1 MIKKIFIIL
10 LATMMLQNIAFAQ
23 DKNDQRTVTTKIA
36 DLLAQLPARD
46 AIQLNRNMQE
56 VAQLGEDGYLTLICG
71 LTAPGEGN
79 NALLEYAIGSFSAY
93 VTQTGQEDL
102 RKMSVSTYC
111 KALDKL
117 SNKENK
123 SFLMSQL
130 ALVGKDDAISGVQGY
145 LTNPELADPAARVMV
160 KVNSTASRKALL
172 NALTT
177 ANGTARLSIIEALGD
192 CRSKEAVNTIKA
204 FAEGNDNDLVKMSL
218 YALANIAD
226 PSSEQLMATASEK
239 SGYKFDNTNATAAN
253 LLYAEMLFKDGNGTL
268 AAKIAKQLM
277 EKAVAADQIHV
288 RTSALKI
295 LVNADKEKST
305 QLLLD
310 AVNDKNKQ
318 YRAAA
323 LRFAV
328 PYITPNTTA
337 LWVKKLDKS
346 DDATKTDIIYMF
358 SESSAKESL
367 PALIKLLNSKNTEVK
382 LAAIEASTKIG
393 QSNVLAD
400 LLNLMSKGDSTTV
413 TAVSGAIRRMKGD
426 GITEKVAAFIPKAN
440 PTVQIALINVLA
452 SYAAN
457 GQLNTIYSLLKNKN
471 PEVKQAAFA
480 ALKQVVI
487 SDNVPQLFT
496 LMNETSDQSE
506 LTAIQ
511 DAVIA
516 ALSGKKDN
524 PAQVD
529 VVLQQMATA
538 SADKKILFY
547 RILASLGGDKSLNA
561 VSKAF
566 NTDNEQTQKAALD
579 ALASWVDAGSAAEL
593 IKIARTTK
601 NAEYLDKAISGYLR
615 SIRMS
620 SSPADQKLLLLR
632 NAMEVAMTSSQKQQI
647 LKGTEQA
654 KTFNAL
660 VFAGRYLDDPELQ
673 QAAANAVMTIALADK
688 YNGTIVKDLL
698 NKTIQ
703 VLKGADSEYQ
713 KEAMR
718 KYLSEMQAGEGF
730 VSVFNGK
737 DLSGWKGLVE
747 NPIARSKM
755 DAPTLAKAQ
764 EKADVEMNAGWKVM
778 NGELMFTG
786 NGNNI
791 ATVKNYGDFE
801 MLVDWKIIDDHKGQ
815 GDAGIYLRGSPQV
828 QIWDNA
834 RIDVGA
840 QVGSGG
846 LYNNQVN
853 ESKPL
858 KVADNK
864 LDEWN
869 TFHIIM
875 KGDRVTVYLNGEL
888 VTDNVILENYWDRSL
903 PIFAEE
909 QIELQAHG
917 SPVSYRE
924 IYIKEIPRMKP
935 YELSDQEKKEGFK
948 ALFDGTNMHNWT
960 GNTTEYIIENGNIS
974 IRPKPGKGSG
984 GNLFTKEEFS
994 DFIFRFEFQL
1004 TPEANNGV
1012 GIRAPY
1018 EGDAAYEGMEIQILD
1033 SEAPIYKDL
1042 HDYQYH
1048 GSIYGVF
1055 PAKRGFLK
1063 PIGEWNYEEIVAKGP
1078 KIKVTLNGTVI
1089 VDADITLPRKNGTA
1103 DGQKHPGLLRDSG
1116 HIGFLGHGSEV
1127 QFRNIRVKDLTQE
1140 KSITPEK
1147 KGKKKTRIQNK

>member
-10 LATMMLQNIAFAQ
+10 LAAMMLQNIAFAQ

-46 AIQLNRNMQE
+46 AKQLNRNMQE
-56 VAQLGEDGYLTLICG
+56 IAQLGEDGFLTMICG

-79 NALLEYAIGSFSAY
+79 NALLEYAIGGFSAY

-102 RKMSVSTYC
+102 RKMSVNAYC
-111 KALDKL
+111 KALEKL

-130 ALVGKDDAISGVQGY
+130 ALVGKDDVIPALQVY
-145 LTNPELADPAARVMV
+145 LINPELADPAARVLV
-160 KVNSTASRKALL
+160 KVNSPASKKALL
-172 NALTT
+172 NALAT
-177 ANGTARLSIIEALGD
+177 ANGAARLSVIAALGD
-192 CRSKEAVNTIKA
+192 SRSKEAANTIKA
-204 FAEGNDNDLVKMSL
+204 FATENDNNLVKMSL

-226 PSSEQLMATASEK
+226 PSSEQIMLTAAEK
-239 SGYKFDNTNATAAN
+239 SGYKFESTNATAAT
-253 LLYAEMLFKDGNGTL
+253 LLYAEMLLKDGNKVL
-268 AAKIAKQLM
+268 ASKIAKQLI

-288 RTSALKI
+288 RTSALKV
-295 LVNADKEKST
+295 LVDVNQEKSAP
-305 QLLLD
+305 LLLN
-310 AVNDKNKQ
+310 AVNDKSSQ

-337 LWVKKLDKS
+337 LWVKKLGQS
-346 DDATKTDIIYMF
+346 NDATKIDIIYMF
-358 SESSAKESL
+358 SESLAKESL
-367 PALIKLLNSKNTEVK
+367 PAILKLLQSKNTEVK

-393 QSNVLAD
+393 QAKVLDD
-400 LLNLMSKGDSTTV
+400 LLTLMSKGDSTTI
-413 TAVSGAIRRMKGD
+413 TAISGAIRRMKGE

-440 PTVQIALINVLA
+440 PTVQVALINILA

-457 GQLNTIYSLLKNKN
+457 GQLNTIYSQLKNKN
-471 PEVKQAAFA
+471 QEVKQAAFA

-487 SDNVPQLFT
+487 SDNVPKLFT
-496 LMNETSDQSE
+496 LLNETSDQSE

-516 ALSGKKDN
+516 ALKGKKGDT
-524 PAQVD
+524 AQVD
-529 VVLQQMATA
+529 LVLQQMTA
-538 SADKKILFY
+538 ASKDKKTLFY

-566 NTDNEQTQKAALD
+566 DTDNEQIQKAALD
-579 ALASWVDAGSAAEL
+579 ALASWVDASSATEL

-615 SIRMS
+615 SIRIS
-620 SSPADQKLLLLR
+620 ASPADQKLLLLR
-632 NAMEVAMTSSQKQQI
+632 NAMEVARTSSQQQQI
-647 LKGTEQA
+647 LKATEQA
-654 KTFNAL
+654 RTFNAL
-660 VFAGRYLDDPELQ
+660 VFAGRYLDDPSLQ
-673 QAAANAVMTIALADK
+673 QIAANAVMTIALADK

-747 NPIARSKM
+747 NPIVRSKM

-764 EKADVEMNAGWKVM
+764 EKADAEMNAGWKVI
-778 NGELMFTG
+778 NGELTFTG
-786 NGNNI
+786 HGNNI

-815 GDAGIYLRGSPQV
+815 GDAGIYLRGTPQV

-834 RIDVGA
+834 RTDVGA

-869 TFHIIM
+869 TFRILM

-888 VTDNVILENYWDRSL
+888 VTDNVILENYWDRNL
-903 PIFAEE
+903 PIFVEE

-917 SPVSYRE
+917 SPVSYRD
-924 IYIKEIPRMKP
+924 IYIKEIPRVKP

-948 ALFDGTNMHNWT
+948 VLFDGTNMHNWT
-960 GNTTEYIIENGNIS
+960 GNTTDYIIEDGNLS
-974 IRPKPGKGSG
+974 IRPKPGRGSG

-1042 HDYQYH
+1042 HAYQYH

-1063 PIGEWNYEEIVAKGP
+1063 PVGEWNYEEIKAQGP
-1078 KIKVTLNGTVI
+1078 KITVTLNGTVI
-1089 VDADITLPRKNGTA
+1089 VDEDITLPRKNGTA
-1103 DGQKHPGLLRDSG
+1103 DGKKHPGLLRDSG

-1127 QFRNIRVKDLTQE
+1127 QFRSIRVKDLTQE
-1140 KSITPEK
+1140 KIIAKEK
-1147 KGKKKTRIQNK
+1147 KGNKKTRLQNK